1 MAIWPTSVAGDGDLF
16 QAVNNLFTTLNGAID
31 NVTTTVVLT
40 DASAFPAVGFVT
52 IGTEAIKYT
61 GISVNTLTGVTRG
74 ADGTV
79 AASHL
84 NGTAVN
90 HYAVAAHHNAP
101 KDEIIA
107 VETQL
112 AAEMAATKEP
122 TGFPDASTTTISVVD
137 GTRTF
142 TIAPTGASFDV
153 YVNGIKFTKTSES
166 VTFTDTEGLWFFY
179 YNTSGVLVASQT
191 VWTFTNG
198 APVALLYW
206 DATNNVSLDLADE
219 RHGSTMDWATHQY
232 LHTTVGTRFGSGLA
246 ASGYVINSAVNANVR
261 FAFDAGS
268 IYDEDLKITIG
279 AQTEPAQIPVFYR
292 DGLAGMWRRA
302 AATDY
307 PYLTTGTGRIA
318 YNLDTAGTWSQAE
331 VTNGDFAAY
340 WIFATNGANYPII
353 SIQGQRQDI
362 SLANAQN
369 NNLYESLAFGTLPY
383 AEMKLLYR
391 VIVQTS
397 NAYGSTMKVRVSEV
411 QDLRSVS
418 NLPSGSYVATDHNS
432 LTGRTAAGSHPAS
445 AISNTPAGTI
455 AATDVQAAIDELGTE
470 KVAKSGDTMTGALQ
484 ITIPGSDQGLLITD
498 GGANFNPQFTMS
510 RNGTSV
516 VKMTGAAAVGTI
528 TGGNGLNLG
537 GALDTTHVEID
548 SSGRTFIK
556 NSGGVSLKALR
567 ASTFGYS
574 SAYQTL
580 IVGDTASGSQTICLG
595 YDPLANTSGSFN
607 GDGRDIV
614 VRNDTHIT
622 TPTAANT
629 GFYAN
634 HMVLKDGNVGIG
646 ATPLYN
652 LHVKAATDENLV
664 VGPAVAY
671 TNAVCLSAVNDA
683 NNANTPLEIR
693 ASNTQITAGGL
704 TVPAIYSTTDAA
716 AANVYVDSSGN
727 LKRSTASGGGGSGTV
742 NSGTAAQL
750 AYYAATGTAV
760 SGASEIV
767 TDGDQLVIGSSTISN
782 INRLQIYNSLAT
794 YGISVEAS
802 QANTIDS
809 AKMIFQAWD
818 SADKSNALVI
828 TASNSGTT
836 GSTIYTTTNTST
848 GDLFLH
854 LEAGGVSGITMH
866 STSNQIETQGAGSA
880 SVPQFVLNG
889 DTNTG
894 IWAPAADTWA
904 VSTNGTERLR
914 IDSEGKVG
922 IGKTPE
928 NYPLEVLKQDS
939 TTSSVRTAAAFQAKS
954 TGNVSAG
961 YGVGINF
968 GAEVDDGNVTTIG
981 DIQFSLSSVS
991 SGSNSADI
999 LFHNNKAGSYTE
1011 VLKIAGATSY
1021 LTVPGVYNSTTASAA
1036 NVYVASG
1043 GLLSRSTSSLRYKT
1057 NIVDVPLEDAQKLL
1071 DVTPIT
1077 YASLCTGDDK
1087 EARHY
1092 GFIAE
1097 ELDLVD
1103 PVLVSYK
1110 TLEDGTKVPDGVQY
1124 ERVVV
1129 GLLKLVQDLAARV
1142 KALEEKNVPP
1152 VVEETPEAP
1161 QE

>member
-1 MAIWPTSVAGDGDLF
+1 MAIWPTGVASDSNLYI
-16 QAVNNLFTTLNGAID
+16 AKNNLSTTLVGAID
-31 NVTTTVVLT
+31 AVTTSLTVA
-40 DASAFPAVGFVT
+40 DASAFPAVGFLT
-52 IGTEAIKYT
+52 IGTEAISYT
-61 GISVNTLTGVTRG
+61 SWTGNVPNGVVRG

-107 VETQL
+107 IETQL

-153 YVNGIKFTKTSES
+153 YVAGKKYTKTSES
-166 VTFTDTEGLWFFY
+166 VVFADTEGVWFFY
-179 YNTSGVLVASQT
+179 YDASGVLTASQT
-191 VWTFTNG
+191 VWDLALA
-198 APVALLYW
+198 APVSLLYW
-206 DATNNVSLDLADE
+206 NATDNVSLDLADE
-219 RHGSTMDWATHQY
+219 RHGSAMDWATHQY
-232 LHTTVGTRFGSGLA
+232 LHTTVGTRFVDGLA
-246 ASGYVINSAVNANVR
+246 ASGYVLNSAVNADVR
-261 FAFDAGS
+261 FAFSAGHIS
-268 IYDEDLKITIG
+268 DEDLRITIA
-279 AQTEPAQIPVFYR
+279 AQTEPAQIPVFSR
-292 DGLAGMWRRA
+292 AGVGGLWKRA
-302 AATDY
+302 TATDY

-318 YNLDTAGTWSQAE
+318 YNLNTAGTWSQAE
-331 VTNGDFAAY
+331 VTNGDFCAY
-340 WIFATNGANYPII
+340 WIFATDGVNYPII
-353 SIQGQRQDI
+353 SIQGQRQDT

-369 NNLYESLAFGTLPY
+369 NNLYESLSFGTLPY

-397 NAYGSTMKVRVSEV
+397 NAYGSTMKVRVVDV

-418 NLPSGSYVATDHNS
+418 NLPSGSYVATDHGS
-432 LTGRTAAGSHPAS
+432 LSGRTAAGSHPAT

-470 KVAKSGDTMTGALQ
+470 KVAKAGDTMTGALQ

-548 SSGRTFIK
+548 SSGRMFVK

-580 IVGDTASGSQTICLG
+580 IVGDTAPGSQTICLG

-704 TVPAIYSTTDAA
+704 TVPAIYSTTDAS

-727 LKRSTASGGGGSGTV
+727 LKRSTASGGGGSYFTKSSSNVYPTTTTDNLVLGE
-742 NSGTAAQL
+742 
-750 AYYAATGTAV
+750 ATGTAKV
-760 SGASEIV
+760 GILNIKGRSFTDNMLSLERGGATDVLRMGYYNTAAQWHLRTDNKDICISTSN
-767 TDGDQLVIGSSTISN
+767 TDG
-782 INRLQIYNSLAT
+782 
-794 YGISVEAS
+794 
-802 QANTIDS
+802 
-809 AKMIFQAWD
+809 
-818 SADKSNALVI
+818 
-828 TASNSGTT
+828 SNSGILIKN
-836 GSTIYTTTNTST
+836 G
-848 GDLFLH
+848 
-854 LEAGGVSGITMH
+854 GGVVDI
-866 STSNQIETQGAGSA
+866 GATGTA
-880 SVPQFVLNG
+880 SSPALVLAG
-889 DTNTG
+889 DYDTG
-894 IWAPAADTWA
+894 IWAPATNTWA
-904 VSTNGTERLR
+904 VSTNGVERLR
-914 IDSEGKVG
+914 IDSAGRSSFGGVAAA
-922 IGKTPE
+922 
-928 NYPLEVLKQDS
+928 NYPLESYKYDS
-939 TTSSVRTAAAFQAKS
+939 TTNLIRTAAGFYAKS
-954 TGNVSAG
+954 TGTTSAG
-961 YGVGINF
+961 HGVAINF
-968 GAEVDDGNVTTIG
+968 GAQMNDGTVYSIG
-981 DIQFSLSSVS
+981 DLKFELTNVSSRTSDIHLSSYQ
-991 SGSNSADI
+991 SGSYAERLRI
-999 LFHNNKAGSYTE
+999 IGSNGYLR
-1011 VLKIAGATSY
+1011 VL
-1021 LTVPGVYNSTTASAA
+1021 GVYDQTTASAA
-1036 NVYVASG
+1036 NVYVDSSG
-1043 GLLSRSTSSLRYKT
+1043 NIMRSTSSLRYKT
-1057 NIVDVPLEDAQKLL
+1057 AIAEVAQDEAAKLL
-1071 DVTPIT
+1071 DLTPVT
-1077 YASLCTGDDK
+1077 YASLCEGDNK
-1087 EARHY
+1087 EERHY

-1097 ELDLVD
+1097 ELDLLD
-1103 PVLVSYK
+1103 PVLVNYK
-1110 TLEDGTKVPDGVQY
+1110 TLEDGTKVADGVQY

-1129 GLLKLVQDLAARV
+1129 GLLKLVQDLTKRV
-1142 KALEEKNVPP
+1142 ADLEAKQ
-1152 VVEETPEAP
+1152 A
-1161 QE
+1161 